1 MYILWQRQHDSYFDI
16 FFDVTFIDDN
26 IRPFF
31 NLLLRNKLEKMEPM
45 TPLSYEFFK
54 QRNLLDLAQIIA
66 TNYGSN

>member
-1 MYILWQRQHDSYFDI
+1 
-16 FFDVTFIDDN
+16 
-26 IRPFF
+26 
-31 NLLLRNKLEKMEPM
+31 MEPM